1 MDRRRALWLMHGA
14 TVLFG
19 ISGIFGKLIA
29 SSAAVLVFGRAI
41 FALAAMSLLLIKLK
55 RLPWR
60 ELDARGVGRLCACG
74 ALLCAH
80 WVTFFIAVKVGGVA
94 VGTLGFACFPAFVA
108 ILEGLLY
115 REKLSS
121 AEYVL
126 ILLVTVGLVLV
137 TPSFNFENS
146 ATEGLLW
153 GILSGLIYAILAL
166 ANRHSAASVNGT
178 QVCWWQNLA
187 VIVLLFPF
195 TYHEL
200 PLVSAMD
207 WMWIACLGL
216 ICTGLAYS
224 LFINSLQALKARMAA
239 MIIALE
245 PVYAILIAWALFHE
259 VPSLRM
265 VSGGVLIIFAVAW
278 SARRRS

>member
-1 MDRRRALWLMHGA
+1 M
-14 TVLFG
+14 
-19 ISGIFGKLIA
+19 
-29 SSAAVLVFGRAI
+29 
-41 FALAAMSLLLIKLK
+41 
-55 RLPWR
+55 
-60 ELDARGVGRLCACG
+60 
-74 ALLCAH
+74 
-80 WVTFFIAVKVGGVA
+80 
-94 VGTLGFACFPAFVA
+94 
-108 ILEGLLY
+108 
-115 REKLSS
+115 
-121 AEYVL
+121 
-126 ILLVTVGLVLV
+126 

-153 GILSGLIYAILAL
+153 GVLSGLIYAILAL

-187 VIVLLFPF
+187 VIVLLLPF

-200 PLVSAMD
+200 PQVSAMD
-207 WMWIACLGL
+207 WVWIACLGL

-224 LFINSLQALKARMAA
+224 LFISSLQALKARMAA

-265 VSGGVLIIFAVAW
+265 VSGGLLIILAVAW
-278 SARRRS
+278 SARRKS

>member
-41 FALAAMSLLLIKLK
+41 FALAAMSLLLMKLK

-60 ELDARGVGRLCACG
+60 DLDLRSVGRLCACG

-121 AEYVL
+121 SEYVL
-126 ILLVTVGLVLV
+126 ILLVTIGLVLV

-153 GILSGLIYAILAL
+153 GVLSG
-166 ANRHSAASVNGT
+166 
-178 QVCWWQNLA
+178 
-187 VIVLLFPF
+187 
-195 TYHEL
+195 
-200 PLVSAMD
+200 
-207 WMWIACLGL
+207 
-216 ICTGLAYS
+216 
-224 LFINSLQALKARMAA
+224 
-239 MIIALE
+239 
-245 PVYAILIAWALFHE
+245 
-259 VPSLRM
+259 
-265 VSGGVLIIFAVAW
+265 
-278 SARRRS
+278 